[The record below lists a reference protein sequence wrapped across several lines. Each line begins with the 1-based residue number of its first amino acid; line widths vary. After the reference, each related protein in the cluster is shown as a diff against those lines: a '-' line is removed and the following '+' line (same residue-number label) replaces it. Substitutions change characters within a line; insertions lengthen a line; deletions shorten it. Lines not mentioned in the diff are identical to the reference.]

1 MRDDFWIA
9 KDNCINLSNPG
20 ERNTCFKFAQK
31 ERASA
36 CELCEAQLAARLNL
50 CGDLGEAR

>member
-36 CELCEAQLAARLNL
+36 CEVCEAQLAARLNL